1 MSDPLEQSSV
11 KASNRF
17 FALWVVV
24 GLLLVIMAVVGEYT
38 RPRRPPGYPTFQFVG
53 GEAEYEA
60 QDRRLMGLRCLAYI
74 SPFYGILGGAL
85 FYRRGCRFPHCGC
98 GLLHLLVGTAR
109 CDVAVS
115 VNQCRQSGERH
126 D

>member
-85 FYRRGCRFPHCGC
+85 FYRRGCVVFLIAGVVFCIC
-98 GLLHLLVGTAR
+98 WWVLHAATWPY
-109 CDVAVS
+109 
-115 VNQCRQSGERH
+115 Q
-126 D
+126 